1 MLVMEA
7 NNLSSSSAPI
17 VLSHQVSPELEQYLR
32 QQRWLREG
40 ERLVSVEKPGE
51 GNMNFVARIVTD
63 RRSFIV
69 KQAYPWVYKFPQV
82 AAPVTRGKVEAI
94 FYQLTEEDPTLQK
107 YVPALIGFDSQHH
120 VLAQEDL
127 GQGADFT
134 FLYTSSESMTEAQ
147 LRQLLLFLS
156 HLHQINAPP
165 DEARSLENRTMRE
178 LNHEHIFRYP
188 FDENNGMDLDTVV
201 PGLQAVAASY
211 RHNTVLKR
219 RIAELGDLYL
229 QNGDTLI
236 HGDYYPGSW
245 LRVAD
250 GVRIIDPEFGFF
262 GRAEFDVG
270 VMLAHAMISRDAT
283 YNPSAVLTHYHAS
296 ATFDERLAGAFAG
309 TEVLR
314 RLLGL
319 AQLPLSHSLAER
331 EVLLEQAAA
340 KL

>member
-1 MLVMEA
+1 MDTQKPTE
-7 NNLSSSSAPI
+7 LSDSI
-17 VLSHQVSPELEQYLR
+17 VLAHEPSKELEQYLR
-32 QQRWLREG
+32 QQHWLRDS

-51 GNMNFVARIVTD
+51 GNMNFVARIITD
-63 RRSFIV
+63 QRSFIV

-94 FYQLTEEDPTLQK
+94 FYQLTEDDPTLQK

-120 VLAQEDL
+120 VLAQQDL
-127 GQGADFT
+127 GRGADFT

-147 LRQLLLFLS
+147 LQQLLLFLS

-188 FDENNGMDLDTVV
+188 FDENNGLDLDTVV
-201 PGLQAVAASY
+201 PGLQRVAASY
-211 RHNTVLKR
+211 RHDTVLNR
-219 RIAELGDLYL
+219 RIAELGNLYL

-270 VMLAHAMISRDAT
+270 VMLAHAMISRDEVYIPA
-283 YNPSAVLTHYHAS
+283 AVLAHYQAS
-296 ATFDERLAGAFAG
+296 ATFDEPLAWAFAG

-319 AQLPLSHSLAER
+319 AQLPLSHSLARR
-331 EVLLEQAAA
+331 EALLEQAAA